1 MNSTLVNVIDK
12 IFSPRTVYAHCDIPC
27 GIYDPHAAQL
37 AAHTVIRMTNM
48 INDLNDSSEK
58 PNFEERK
65 KIISQISR
73 LTEVKEEH
81 AELVKHEI
89 RILWGDY
96 FKKVFVKDYPNL
108 HENVHEVMMLASNAK
123 QAVDEKVANDLLE
136 AVQKIAEIFW
146 NTKGRETV
154 RIKST
159 YPSEKALVV
168 PKESE

>member
-1 MNSTLVNVIDK
+1 MNSLLVKAIDK
-12 IFSPRTVYAHCDIPC
+12 VFPPKIVYAHCDIPC

-58 PNFEERK
+58 QSFEERK

-73 LTEVKEEH
+73 LTGVKEEH

-96 FKKVFVKDYPNL
+96 FKPVFVKEYPNL

-123 QAVDEKVANDLLE
+123 QAVDKKAANDLLE

-146 NTKGRETV
+146 RTKGRETV

-159 YPSEKALVV
+159 YPSEKEIVI
-168 PKESE
+168 PKEPE